1 MKRHALLLALSLLG
15 CGAERSAPP
24 TASASSSSSSSSSLS
39 SSSSSPPVVVAAPPA
54 SASAPVVPAAT
65 PPAKPIQTLAFVG
78 DISTSLHVQNYLDGD
93 AKPPSPI
100 DADYPFHFVA
110 ERLRSYDLMVG
121 NLECVVSPNG
131 SRTRKFPLRGSLK
144 TPQLLLDVGFDVVN
158 VANNHQNDLG
168 LTAYSDALE
177 RLRKAGLEISG
188 DMFGGGDPILVKE
201 VGALKIAIVGIYNKK
216 RADAVELVKAAR
228 KRAPIVIAFLH
239 WGDDYRSRVTESQK
253 VIGRAIID
261 AGAECVV
268 GAHAHVVQP
277 EETYKGKLIAYGL
290 GNFVFTGMAAR
301 GTRNGALLELDLD
314 GGGVVAHRYRKVR
327 IDDQG
332 IPTFVGDDATDEP
345 FVDPPLDA
353 PQNDPIP
360 TPAKI

>member
-1 MKRHALLLALSLLG
+1 MPSG
-15 CGAERSAPP
+15 
-24 TASASSSSSSSSSLS
+24 SAS
-39 SSSSSPPVVVAAPPA
+39 VAN
-54 SASAPVVPAAT
+54 S
-65 PPAKPIQTLAFVG
+65 PAKTVQKLAFVG

-93 AKPPSPI
+93 SKPDPPI
-100 DADYPFHFVA
+100 EPGYPFHRVA
-110 ERLRSYDLMVG
+110 ARLRGYDLMVG
-121 NLECVVSPNG
+121 NLECVVSPG
-131 SRTRKFPLRGSLK
+131 GTRTRKFPLRGSLK
-144 TPQLLLDVGFDVVN
+144 TPDLLVESGFDVIN

-168 LTAYSDALE
+168 QGAYEDGLA
-177 RLRKAGLEISG
+177 RLRKVGLEISG
-188 DMFGGGDPILVKE
+188 DMFGGGHDPTLVKK
-201 VGALKIAIVGIYNKK
+201 VGDVEIAIVGIYNKK
-216 RADAVELVKAAR
+216 KADAVELVKEAK
-228 KRAPIVIAFLH
+228 KRAPLVIAFLH

-277 EETYKGKLIAYGL
+277 EETYNGKLIAYGL

-314 GGGVVAHRYRKVR
+314 PSGVVGHRYRKIR

-332 IPTFVGDDATDEP
+332 IPTFVDDDATPEP